1 MTRRPTASILNS
13 LANAIILL
21 WSHFRSLHIW
31 IVNIGQPFLGQVD
44 AQCVQF
50 DIFRLTFIHSNMP
63 TSIRVSSTMCNLL
76 PYGDVLLIPRIS
88 ATSRDTT
95 IVMRIRVLRFALS
108 SMHSQNLGKSLAMSN
123 FLLGPIVDC
132 EWLRRF
138 LPPGHQMITDA
149 YHFTHWPRIDYET
162 FLYLK
167 PSEKT
172 CYHGTMFI
180 GWFVIC
186 EEPTSE

>member
-1 MTRRPTASILNS
+1 MNSKYRSAILGSGRCSVRSI
-13 LANAIILL
+13 
-21 WSHFRSLHIW
+21 RHIQTDVYTLKYADFNPSF
-31 IVNIGQPFLGQVD
+31 INNVQPFTLRWCRPHTAHLRDQPRHDHFD
-44 AQCVQF
+44 AHQSITFLSVI
-50 DIFRLTFIHSNMP
+50 DIRQL
-63 TSIRVSSTMCNLL
+63 
-76 PYGDVLLIPRIS
+76 
-88 ATSRDTT
+88 
-95 IVMRIRVLRFALS
+95 
-108 SMHSQNLGKSLAMSN
+108 HSQNLGKSLAMSN

-167 PSEKT
+167 PSKKT
-172 CYHGTMFI
+172 CYHGIMFI